1 MSAELID
8 GAMLILEDRVTT
20 GSVRVEGGRIT
31 GIDVARDGASIIP
44 GKGRIL
50 APAFVDIHG
59 DAFERQLM
67 PRPGVMVG
75 TEAALLE
82 TDRQLAANGIATAYH
97 ALTLS
102 WEPGLRSVE
111 TGWQVVRALEGL
123 RHRLTA
129 DNRIQLRWETFC
141 PEAEPLIAHVLA
153 GPDRP
158 ALAFNDHTT
167 AALLHPEIAVHD
179 RPFDHVDDYPV
190 TDLSAEGFLHK
201 MGERAKRSH
210 MTTADFVA
218 LIARVWARRPE
229 VPAQIE
235 RIAALVRKQGAP
247 MLSHDDSQVETRI
260 FYRSLGAR
268 VAEFPMHERVFLAA
282 RDAGDPIV
290 LGAPNAMRG
299 GSHLGSPG
307 AAQMIARGLCDI
319 LASDYYYPA
328 MLGAMVRLHA
338 DRVAPLADLWR
349 LVSVNPARAMGLTDR
364 GRIAPG
370 QRADIV
376 LLDWPEGH
384 APAPLR
390 TWVSGRGGY
399 SALPQ
404 QRTAEYAS

>member
-1 MSAELID
+1 MSAELIE
-8 GAMLILEDRVTT
+8 GATLILEDGMTT
-20 GSVRVEGGRIT
+20 GSVRIEGGLIT
-31 GIDVARDGASIIP
+31 GIDVARDGASVVP

-123 RHRLTA
+123 WSRLTA

-179 RPFDHVDDYPV
+179 RPFDHVEEYPV
-190 TDLSAEGFLHK
+190 TDLSADGFLHK

-210 MTTADFVA
+210 MTTVDFVA

-229 VPAQIE
+229 VPAHIE
-235 RIAALVRKQGAP
+235 RIAALARTQGAP
-247 MLSHDDSQVETRI
+247 MLSHDDSQVETRS
-260 FYRSLGAR
+260 FYRSLGAK

-282 RDAGDPIV
+282 RDAGDSIV

-328 MLGAMVRLHA
+328 MLGAMVRLQA
-338 DRVAPLADLWR
+338 DRVAPLPDLWR
-349 LVSVNPARAMGLTDR
+349 LVSANPARAMGLADR

-370 QRADIV
+370 LRADLV

-399 SALPQ
+399 SALPAT
-404 QRTAEYAS
+404 RTPEDAT